1 MSLSAAGGSAPT
13 ATARSDL
20 EGHLNAFSHRLPPQD
35 AAEAAEVIE
44 GKVEAGHAIRQMLL
58 DSPGSRDIFRHL
70 TGFEKLFST
79 FDLII
84 TTSRHD
90 QESHTSAQ
98 SCIDLLRV
106 SFSILAAALANH
118 GGNRMYFRDRIPGG
132 GWHSLYLK
140 LDALRQSNLNDR
152 QEGHSML
159 EQNLYGCL
167 FACAM
172 DDETILELFK
182 TAMPQQSDN
191 QATSSNLEAEEKSSV
206 KSDAQVHPKDMNEDY
221 MTERFLKKTL
231 GPTPSLQNPEALC
244 VAIRLWRSWYDFAQN
259 GDNYRDA
266 FVVKAVSYLA
276 RSSTHNLVDLRH
288 TDLLSILLASLGD
301 TMLAG
306 RHVSKVRDLAAL
318 LLSLGITKL
327 DHAHLLYRN
336 ARTSSLVAGLLSDAL
351 NSSQSPSYF
360 HFDLSICGYSSIE
373 LPDLGQFPPAGSS
386 KGYTLSLWL
395 QISKF
400 DQNAHTTL
408 FGAFDGSQTCFVLV
422 YLEKDSRNL
431 ILQTSVTSSRPSV
444 RFKSVSFREDRWYH
458 IAIAHQ
464 RPKTTSSSRV
474 SLFVNGS
481 FVEQLKANY
490 PLTAPVHKSGN
501 MDHRLNPVQA
511 FVGTPQDL
519 ASRLGRDA
527 VCSQW
532 RLASAYIFGDVLSDD
547 LVAVYYE
554 LGPRYFGNYQ
564 DCLGSFNTYH
574 AAASLKI
581 RNDSLYPGKEQR
593 SDIIRAMEVGGS
605 ELLSETKLI
614 LGLSPENVH
623 TASNFGL
630 PDKVSATRYISESAV
645 RSTRYLGSKYGSLV
659 INSALPMINDALK
672 HPHGY
677 GVLTGG
683 PAIVT
688 ILSLD
693 NAAWQIGGSTA
704 VVLNLLDG
712 AHSEDAVIQ
721 TLKCIFGTI
730 RNNWRCSEAMERENG
745 FAILSNLIA
754 DKVNGGGL
762 KKEGNEKHQ
771 SSSQAYTEAS
781 RKFALDILALVL
793 KFLGYRTDKPEQSVL
808 NNPLAYRILLV
819 DADFWRTQPVD
830 VQGLY
835 YAQFLAFGVH
845 SIVKK
850 WLEALKTE
858 PFKISTFKQFLEAF
872 QAMLALNMTGDCLRS
887 CAMYITYAL
896 EKARNEE
903 QQLEVQSSA
912 GSTGK
917 TPIQIRDAETMSNAP
932 YREAGAD
939 PEVSPAQRASRILK
953 LYADTVCLP
962 SDAGN
967 TLKFAKTV
975 TNKWLLNLLV
985 SDNAEVVTQVM
996 RILARLLVISG
1007 HNYVKRFSEETGGLV
1022 IMQHRLKHWYHIT
1035 AVWRA
1040 CFAILFGRDVALVD
1054 FARPFSL
1061 FSLVDEYIIDGR
1073 DQTLHP
1079 EILPVLVAM
1088 MQNGLK
1094 VFNRSNTKSRAS
1106 LETADNE
1113 RSTTPQ
1119 ATDSSNSGKGASLD
1133 DPNDVAVV
1141 DIMKIVTRFLADV
1154 HSRSPEFRDLVVV
1167 STYVQELISTLYP
1180 VVVGL
1185 EALDPVT
1192 ELQARESLVTS
1203 EKQEVFVRPL
1213 SRSSTKSA
1221 YVIRTLDT
1229 ETAATGLKPRM
1240 PVLRRVSSYVL
1251 VKSDSQNF
1259 QPSPAKLQLPL
1270 STEYQS
1276 SEKEAIDQTVVEEI
1290 LEMVI
1295 AVYSDQILIRKDF
1308 PGLGLFM
1315 KVPPGIQEHQAFFES
1330 FILRNTVIHVGNSI
1344 RLDQRILLEPRVL
1357 ANLQRL
1363 AGHLGEA
1370 VFEGWFIDGAETV
1383 LEFLGSILEYLQ
1395 MPETQH
1401 AKSIRLCSHI
1411 IATIREVLLRVVL
1424 LRLSELDERSHVSD
1438 IVAFMKRLVYWQAV
1452 LLAMDDSQK
1461 HFLRLFCFLLYT
1473 KMTSEHDQVRACAA
1487 DVWRLLLV
1495 HKPEDTSQI
1504 LRRAALG
1511 QHDEL
1516 LTGFSRLTEADN
1528 ETFLA
1533 WADENQ
1539 RSLNSMFFDS
1549 LSKAWTD
1556 FVTEEN
1562 RNTEEVAKVRI
1573 VKRKDKLRQWAS
1585 QALRREEIIHRHEIS
1600 CDHWR
1605 ANIYSS
1611 ESIKKQRAAQDQQTS
1626 LAFNQSSWNKLQRAL
1641 HRPCG
1646 LLESPDPL
1654 KWQLDLTEGRNRM
1667 RLRTIIDSNSQ
1678 FHDYRSKRELSRG
1691 PSQHQHRRGTAYSRR
1706 KTVGKATPPVPA
1718 MPNAHAKVSDRT
1730 QASTKHAISDET
1742 EKDQGEDEDDYE
1754 MVGDPH
1760 EDGNNYEDKNRK
1772 VLRSLH
1778 RGDQVEHVHNVSR
1791 IIGLEGLEGLLIIGK
1806 LHLYLLDGLFQRS
1819 DGEIV
1824 SVSQAPQDERDNYLQ
1839 MISGRDP
1846 GERLAVSGNVE
1857 QEVRSWRRDEV
1868 LSISKR
1874 RFLFRDVALEVFFED
1889 GRSYLLTTNATSFR
1903 DDLYQKLVNK
1913 TAPVAARRPS
1923 VAEDVSWR
1931 FDSVQDPAEQPQ
1943 SLGSRFT
1950 SVFAQNSS
1958 TPATRKWLQ
1967 GEMSNFNYLMHVNT
1981 IAGRTFNDLTQY
1993 PVFPWVLADYTSDE
2007 LDLSDPRS
2015 FRDLTK
2021 PMGCQTPER
2030 QADFRDRYQSFAE
2043 MGDHNA
2049 PPFHYGTHYST
2060 AMIVTS
2066 YLIRLQPFVQSYL
2079 LLQGGSFDH
2088 PDRLFYSVEKTWAS
2102 ASRGNMTDVRELIP
2116 EFFYLPEF
2124 LLNTNGFDFGQRQ
2137 GAGET
2142 IDTVSLPPWAK
2153 GDPKIFIAKNRE
2165 ALESGYV
2172 SKHLHH
2178 WIDLIFGHKQQGEA
2192 ALEATN
2198 VFHHLSYRGAKD
2210 LDKIEDPLERLATIG
2225 IIHNFGQTPHQVF
2238 QRSHPARD
2246 DGKNIPK
2253 QIDTVAESLTRLPSA
2268 VFNIRDRVTSLQY
2281 STKLDQLICSA
2292 PSKVNIGPSYDKYL
2306 EWGYTDGG
2314 IRFYASD
2321 TKKLIGLFEHVH
2333 VTQISCVLF
2342 ADSQTLVTAGDDGVV
2357 SVWGVSYPSRS
2368 AVDLQP
2374 KGSLFGHRAPVTVL
2388 AASRSFRTL
2397 LSADERGQVLLWDLN
2412 RLEILRRL
2420 ATEGPSQLVTCARI
2434 HDVNGRVI
2442 VCRGPNLALF
2452 TLNGDPILEQNV
2464 CTEEDAAVA
2473 SCAFYEGSGNDWLR
2487 RELVFTGHRR
2497 GVVNIWNVAI
2507 RRGAFVLEH
2516 IKRMHHLDPAA
2527 TAARTL
2533 KSSITCV
2540 LPLAQ
2545 RVYTGDEDGKVY
2557 EWQCVQRQ

>member
-20 EGHLNAFSHRLPPQD
+20 EGHLNAFSHRLPLQD
-35 AAEAAEVIE
+35 AANAAEVIE
-44 GKVEAGHAIRQMLL
+44 GKVEAGHAIRQTLL
-58 DSPGSRDIFRHL
+58 DRPGSRDIFRHL
-70 TGFEKLFST
+70 TGFERLFSI

-84 TTSRHD
+84 NTPSHD

-140 LDALRQSNLNDR
+140 LDALRHSNLNDR
-152 QEGHSML
+152 QEGQSML
-159 EQNLYGCL
+159 EKNLYGCL

-182 TAMPQQSDN
+182 TAIPQQSDN

-206 KSDAQVHPKDMNEDY
+206 ESDAQVHPKDKNEDY
-221 MTERFLKKTL
+221 MTEGILKKTL

-266 FVVKAVSYLA
+266 SVVKAVSYLA
-276 RSSTHNLVDLRH
+276 RSSTHNLVGLRH
-288 TDLLSILLASLGD
+288 TDLLSILLASLVD
-301 TMLAG
+301 TTLAG
-306 RHVSKVRDLAAL
+306 RHVSEVRHLAAL

-373 LPDLGQFPPAGSS
+373 LPDLGVQFPPAGSS

-408 FGAFDGSQTCFVLV
+408 FGAFDASQTCFVLL
-422 YLEKDSRNL
+422 YLEKDSRSL

-444 RFKSVSFREDRWYH
+444 RFKSISFREDRWYH
-458 IAIAHQ
+458 IAIGHQ

-490 PLTAPVHKSGN
+490 PLTSPMSKPKSGN
-501 MDHRLNPVQA
+501 TDHNSTKPRLSPVQA

-547 LVAVYYE
+547 LVTVYYE

-605 ELLSETKLI
+605 ELLSERKLI
-614 LGLSPENVH
+614 LGLSPENVL

-630 PDKVSATRYISESAV
+630 PDRASATRYISETAV
-645 RSTRYLGSKYGSLV
+645 RTSRHLGSKGHDSLV
-659 INSALPMINDALK
+659 INSALPLINDALK

-693 NAAWQIGGSTA
+693 NAAWQVGGSTA
-704 VVLNLLDG
+704 VILNLLDC

-721 TLKCIFGTI
+721 ALKCIFGTI

-754 DKVNGGGL
+754 DKLNGGVL
-762 KKEGNEKHQ
+762 EKEDNEKHQ
-771 SSSQAYTEAS
+771 SSSQAYTKAS
-781 RKFALDILALVL
+781 RKFALDVLALVL
-793 KFLGYRTDKPEQSVL
+793 KFLGYRTDKPEQSIL

-819 DADFWRTQPVD
+819 DADFWRNQPVD

-845 SIVKK
+845 SKYAAFNAKRLSKMRIVKK

-858 PFKISTFKQFLEAF
+858 PFKSTIFEHFLEAF
-872 QAMLALNMTGDCLRS
+872 QAMLALHMTGDCLRS

-903 QQLEVQSSA
+903 QQMQVQKAAGSA
-912 GSTGK
+912 GK
-917 TPIQIRDAETMSNAP
+917 IPVQIRDAETTSNPP
-932 YREAGAD
+932 YRKDGAD
-939 PEVSPAQRASRILK
+939 PEFSPAQRASRILK
-953 LYADTVCLP
+953 LYADIVCLP

-996 RILARLLVISG
+996 RIMARLLVISG
-1007 HNYVKRFSEETGGLV
+1007 HSYVKRFSEETSGLV
-1022 IMQHRLKHWYHIT
+1022 IMQHRIQHWYHIT
-1035 AVWRA
+1035 AVWRV

-1054 FARPFSL
+1054 FARPFNL
-1061 FSLVDEYIIDGR
+1061 FSLVDEYIIDGK

-1094 VFNRSNTKSRAS
+1094 VFNRSNIKSRAS
-1106 LETADNE
+1106 LDTADNE

-1119 ATDSSNSGKGASLD
+1119 ATKSSNSGKGASLD
-1133 DPNDVAVV
+1133 DPKDMAVV
-1141 DIMKIVTRFLADV
+1141 DIMRTVTRFLADV
-1154 HSRSPEFRDLVVV
+1154 HLRSPEFRDLVVV

-1213 SRSSTKSA
+1213 SRSSMKSA
-1221 YVIRTLDT
+1221 YIIRTLDT

-1251 VKSDSQNF
+1251 VKSDGQNL

-1295 AVYSDQILIRKDF
+1295 AVYSDQILMRKDF

-1344 RLDQRILLEPRVL
+1344 RLDQRLLLEPRVL

-1473 KMTSEHDQVRACAA
+1473 KMTSEHDQ
-1487 DVWRLLLV
+1487 
-1495 HKPEDTSQI
+1495 
-1504 LRRAALG
+1504 
-1511 QHDEL
+1511 
-1516 LTGFSRLTEADN
+1516 
-1528 ETFLA
+1528 
-1533 WADENQ
+1533 
-1539 RSLNSMFFDS
+1539 
-1549 LSKAWTD
+1549 
-1556 FVTEEN
+1556 
-1562 RNTEEVAKVRI
+1562 
-1573 VKRKDKLRQWAS
+1573 
-1585 QALRREEIIHRHEIS
+1585 
-1600 CDHWR
+1600 
-1605 ANIYSS
+1605 
-1611 ESIKKQRAAQDQQTS
+1611 
-1626 LAFNQSSWNKLQRAL
+1626 
-1641 HRPCG
+1641 
-1646 LLESPDPL
+1646 
-1654 KWQLDLTEGRNRM
+1654 
-1667 RLRTIIDSNSQ
+1667 
-1678 FHDYRSKRELSRG
+1678 
-1691 PSQHQHRRGTAYSRR
+1691 
-1706 KTVGKATPPVPA
+1706 
-1718 MPNAHAKVSDRT
+1718 
-1730 QASTKHAISDET
+1730 
-1742 EKDQGEDEDDYE
+1742 
-1754 MVGDPH
+1754 
-1760 EDGNNYEDKNRK
+1760 
-1772 VLRSLH
+1772 
-1778 RGDQVEHVHNVSR
+1778 
-1791 IIGLEGLEGLLIIGK
+1791 
-1806 LHLYLLDGLFQRS
+1806 
-1819 DGEIV
+1819 
-1824 SVSQAPQDERDNYLQ
+1824 
-1839 MISGRDP
+1839 
-1846 GERLAVSGNVE
+1846 
-1857 QEVRSWRRDEV
+1857 
-1868 LSISKR
+1868 
-1874 RFLFRDVALEVFFED
+1874 
-1889 GRSYLLTTNATSFR
+1889 
-1903 DDLYQKLVNK
+1903 
-1913 TAPVAARRPS
+1913 
-1923 VAEDVSWR
+1923 
-1931 FDSVQDPAEQPQ
+1931 
-1943 SLGSRFT
+1943 
-1950 SVFAQNSS
+1950 
-1958 TPATRKWLQ
+1958 
-1967 GEMSNFNYLMHVNT
+1967 
-1981 IAGRTFNDLTQY
+1981 
-1993 PVFPWVLADYTSDE
+1993 
-2007 LDLSDPRS
+2007 
-2015 FRDLTK
+2015 
-2021 PMGCQTPER
+2021 
-2030 QADFRDRYQSFAE
+2030 
-2043 MGDHNA
+2043 
-2049 PPFHYGTHYST
+2049 
-2060 AMIVTS
+2060 
-2066 YLIRLQPFVQSYL
+2066 
-2079 LLQGGSFDH
+2079 
-2088 PDRLFYSVEKTWAS
+2088 
-2102 ASRGNMTDVRELIP
+2102 
-2116 EFFYLPEF
+2116 
-2124 LLNTNGFDFGQRQ
+2124 
-2137 GAGET
+2137 
-2142 IDTVSLPPWAK
+2142 
-2153 GDPKIFIAKNRE
+2153 
-2165 ALESGYV
+2165 
-2172 SKHLHH
+2172 
-2178 WIDLIFGHKQQGEA
+2178 
-2192 ALEATN
+2192 
-2198 VFHHLSYRGAKD
+2198 
-2210 LDKIEDPLERLATIG
+2210 
-2225 IIHNFGQTPHQVF
+2225 
-2238 QRSHPARD
+2238 
-2246 DGKNIPK
+2246 
-2253 QIDTVAESLTRLPSA
+2253 
-2268 VFNIRDRVTSLQY
+2268 
-2281 STKLDQLICSA
+2281 
-2292 PSKVNIGPSYDKYL
+2292 
-2306 EWGYTDGG
+2306 
-2314 IRFYASD
+2314 
-2321 TKKLIGLFEHVH
+2321 
-2333 VTQISCVLF
+2333 
-2342 ADSQTLVTAGDDGVV
+2342 
-2357 SVWGVSYPSRS
+2357 
-2368 AVDLQP
+2368 
-2374 KGSLFGHRAPVTVL
+2374 
-2388 AASRSFRTL
+2388 
-2397 LSADERGQVLLWDLN
+2397 
-2412 RLEILRRL
+2412 
-2420 ATEGPSQLVTCARI
+2420 
-2434 HDVNGRVI
+2434 
-2442 VCRGPNLALF
+2442 
-2452 TLNGDPILEQNV
+2452 
-2464 CTEEDAAVA
+2464 
-2473 SCAFYEGSGNDWLR
+2473 
-2487 RELVFTGHRR
+2487 
-2497 GVVNIWNVAI
+2497 
-2507 RRGAFVLEH
+2507 
-2516 IKRMHHLDPAA
+2516 
-2527 TAARTL
+2527 
-2533 KSSITCV
+2533 
-2540 LPLAQ
+2540 
-2545 RVYTGDEDGKVY
+2545 
-2557 EWQCVQRQ
+2557 